1 MVSRKEDILLMNP
14 PILHRREVS
23 ILASERLLGK
33 EVSLMTV
40 MEVFTLLLVLFA
52 GGTFM
57 LSIITFV
64 IKVIET
70 RDKKRK

>member
-1 MVSRKEDILLMNP
+1 MSF
-14 PILHRREVS
+14 
-23 ILASERLLGK
+23 LLGK

-52 GGTFM
+52 GGTF
-57 LSIITFV
+57 LISIITFV
-64 IKVIET
+64 VKVLET

>member
-1 MVSRKEDILLMNP
+1 MMPKTY
-14 PILHRREVS
+14 HYQ
-23 ILASERLLGK
+23 K

-40 MEVFTLLLVLFA
+40 MEVLTLLLVLFA

-57 LSIITFV
+57 ITIISFV
-64 IKVIET
+64 IKVLET

>member
-1 MVSRKEDILLMNP
+1 
-14 PILHRREVS
+14 
-23 ILASERLLGK
+23 
-33 EVSLMTV
+33 MTV
-40 MEVFTLLLVLFA
+40 MEIFTLLLVLFA

-64 IKVIET
+64 IKVLET